1 MRILQIIDSLDPGGA
16 EKMAVSYA
24 NSLSE
29 KIEFSGLIATRKEGD
44 LKLLINQNVQY
55 LFLNK
60 RFSLDYKAVLKL
72 RHYCIDNRVQIIH
85 AHSSSYFIS
94 CLIKILVPKIN
105 LIWHDHNG
113 VGNIP
118 KKDGTLYLQ
127 LFSMFFK
134 GIISV
139 NMQLKIW
146 AKKNLFCNNVV
157 YLANYVVENSNY
169 QKQTILKGQTGK
181 RVLYLANLR
190 YQKNHFMLIEVV
202 KKIRIDFPDWTYHLV
217 GMDFK
222 DNYSS
227 DIKKAIKINNLND
240 VIFLYGSCQDIE
252 NIIIQSDIAVFTSN
266 SEGLPVALLEYGL
279 YKKPVV
285 STRAGQIPFIVQHN
299 KCGFI
304 SEVKDVDQFST
315 NLSKLIQDDQLR
327 IKFGEEINKVIIENY
342 SEEFVIN
349 YYILWLNKIGIY
361 AK

>member
-1 MRILQIIDSLDPGGA
+1 MRILQIIDSLEPGGA
-16 EKMAVSYA
+16 EKMAVSFA

-29 KIEFSGLIATRKEGD
+29 KIEFSGLVATRKEGD
-44 LKLLINQNVQY
+44 LKQSINQKVSY
-55 LFLNK
+55 FFLNK
-60 RFSLDYKAVLKL
+60 RFSLDYKAVLNL
-72 RHYCIDNRVQIIH
+72 RNYCIVNRIQIIH

-94 CLIKILVPKIN
+94 CLVKILVPKIN

-118 KKDGTLYLQ
+118 KKDGTIYLQ
-127 LFSMFFK
+127 LFSVFFK

-139 NMQLKIW
+139 NTQLEIW
-146 AKKNLFCNNVV
+146 AKKNLFCRNVV
-157 YLANYVVENSNY
+157 YLANYVIENKNY
-169 QKQTILKGQTGK
+169 QKHTSLKGQSGK
-181 RVLYLANLR
+181 RILYLANLR
-190 YQKNHFMLIEVV
+190 HQKNHFMLIEVV
-202 KKIRIDFPDWTYHLV
+202 KKLRIDFPDWTYHLV

-222 DNYSS
+222 DTYSS
-227 DIKKAIKINNLND
+227 DIKKAIEINNLND
-240 VIFLYGSCQDIE
+240 VIFLYGSCKDIE
-252 NIIIQSDIAVFTSN
+252 NIIVQSDIAIFTSY

-304 SEVKDVDQFST
+304 SEVKDVDQFCI
-315 NLSKLIQDDQLR
+315 NLSKLMLDDQLR

-342 SEEFVIN
+342 SEDFVMEH
-349 YYILWLNKIGIY
+349 YFLWLNKIGIY